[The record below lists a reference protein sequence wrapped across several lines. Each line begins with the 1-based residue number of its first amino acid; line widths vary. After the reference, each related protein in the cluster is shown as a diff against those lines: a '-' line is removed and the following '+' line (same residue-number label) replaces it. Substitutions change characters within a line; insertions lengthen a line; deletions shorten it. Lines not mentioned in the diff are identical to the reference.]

1 MNVTGKRIR
10 VAKWIAGDRCA
21 VRVEVEEVI
30 PDFDPTEPVLEPA
43 AVKFLDEIQRLAHK
57 GDLDELAKHGDVYVR
72 RSA

>member
-30 PDFDPTEPVLEPA
+30 PDFDPSEPVLEPA
-43 AVKFLDEIQRLAHK
+43 AVKFLDEMQRLANE
-57 GDLDELAKHGDVYVR
+57 GNLDELAKHGEVYVR